1 MLRFTVLLDITRLAM
16 VVPLMLAAG
25 CSDDGGGGV
34 TASGGQSGTSSGPSE
49 ATSGAATSGETP
61 TTGGAPTEASGGGEG
76 GGEGSDPTDGLGPGP
91 VPLGTA
97 GNYVILAKSAIS
109 NVPTSLVTG
118 DLGLSPAAA
127 SYITGL
133 DLTKAGVK
141 WTSAQVIGSVFAAD
155 NDPPT
160 PVNLTTAVEDM
171 QAAYT
176 DAAGR
181 GGPSFVNLGEGA
193 IGGLTLA
200 PGLYKWNS
208 TVTIPADLTIA
219 GEAEA
224 VWIFQITGD
233 LEMSAGQKMILSGG
247 AQADNIVWQVAG
259 EVDLGATSH
268 AEGSFLAKTTI
279 TVETGASVHGRLFAQ
294 ASVDIAGAVITAP

>member
-1 MLRFTVLLDITRLAM
+1 MLRFTVFFDITRLAI
-16 VVPLMLAAG
+16 VLPLLLTAG

-34 TASGGQSGTSSGPSE
+34 TASAGQSGTSSGSGG
-49 ATSGAATSGETP
+49 ATSGEATSGETL

-76 GGEGSDPTDGLGPGP
+76 GGESSDPTDGLGPDP

-133 DLTKAGVK
+133 ELTKAGTK
-141 WTSAQVIGSVFAAD
+141 WTSAQVVGSVFAAD

-160 PVNLTTAVEDM
+160 PINLGTAVEDM

-181 GGPSFVNLGEGA
+181 SSPSFLNLGEGA

-208 TVTIPADLTIA
+208 TVTIPANVTIA

-259 EVDLGATSH
+259 EVDFGATSH
-268 AEGSFLAKTTI
+268 AEGNILAKTAI
-279 TVETGASVHGRLFAQ
+279 TLESGASVHGRLFAQ
-294 ASVDIAGAVITAP
+294 TSVDIAGAVVTAP

>member
-1 MLRFTVLLDITRLAM
+1 MFRLTVLLDIARIA
-16 VVPLMLAAG
+16 VVLPWMFTAG

-34 TASGGQSGTSSGPSE
+34 TASGGQSGTSSGSGG
-49 ATSGAATSGETP
+49 ATSGEATSGETP
-61 TTGGAPTEASGGGEG
+61 TSGAPTEASGGGEG
-76 GGEGSDPTDGLGPGP
+76 GGEGSDPTDGLGPDP

-97 GNYVILAKSAIS
+97 GNYVILATSAIS

-133 DLTKAGVK
+133 DLTKAGTK
-141 WTSAQVIGSVFAAD
+141 WTSAQVTGSVFAAD

-160 PVNLTTAVEDM
+160 PINLTTAVEDM

-181 GGPSFVNLGEGA
+181 SSPSFVNLGEGA

-200 PGLYKWNS
+200 PGLYRWNS
-208 TVTIPADLTIA
+208 TVTIPADVTIA

-233 LEMSAGQKMILSGG
+233 LEMSAGQKMILGGG

-268 AEGSFLAKTTI
+268 AEGNILAKTAI
-279 TVETGASVHGRLFAQ
+279 TVATGASVHGRLFAQ
-294 ASVDIAGAVITAP
+294 TSVDIAGAVITAP

>member
-1 MLRFTVLLDITRLAM
+1 MLRLTVLLDITRLA
-16 VVPLMLAAG
+16 VVLPCMLIAG

-34 TASGGQSGTSSGPSE
+34 TASGGQSGTSSN
-49 ATSGAATSGETP
+49 SGEATSGETP
-61 TTGGAPTEASGGGEG
+61 TTGGAPTEASGAGEGGGEG
-76 GGEGSDPTDGLGPGP
+76 GGEGTDPTDGLGPDP

-141 WTSAQVIGSVFAAD
+141 WTSAQVVGSVFAAD

-160 PVNLTTAVEDM
+160 PINLTTAVEDM

-181 GGPSFVNLGEGA
+181 SIPSFVNLGEGA

-208 TVTIPADLTIA
+208 TVTIPANVTIT

-233 LEMSAGQKMILSGG
+233 LELSAGQTMILAGG
-247 AQADNIVWQVAG
+247 AQAENIVWQVAG
-259 EVDLGATSH
+259 AVDLGAASH
-268 AEGSFLAKTTI
+268 AEGNILAKTAI

-294 ASVDIAGAVITAP
+294 TSVDIAGAVITAP

>member
-1 MLRFTVLLDITRLAM
+1 MLRLTVLLDITRLAI
-16 VVPLMLAAG
+16 VLPWILTAG

-34 TASGGQSGTSSGPSE
+34 TASGGQSGTGSG
-49 ATSGAATSGETP
+49 SGEATSGETP

-76 GGEGSDPTDGLGPGP
+76 GGEGSDPTDGLGPDP

-133 DLTKAGVK
+133 DLTKAGTK

-160 PVNLTTAVEDM
+160 PINLTTAVEDM

-181 GGPSFVNLGEGA
+181 VSPSFVNLGEGA

-200 PGLYKWNS
+200 PGLYKWNT
-208 TVTIPADLTIA
+208 TVTIPADVTIA

-233 LEMSAGQKMILSGG
+233 LEMSAGQKMILGGG

-268 AEGSFLAKTTI
+268 AEGNILAKTAI

-294 ASVDIAGAVITAP
+294 TSVDIAGAVITAP